1 MSLLNRSNKTD
12 TTALSQYIVDK
23 YVRMI
28 STSHFELIDIKFDTD
43 KLYIGGDN
51 SFYGLELSTRI
62 LQDMYDDIKKDF
74 TIISNSSI
82 NICVD
87 SNIDILEHVNIKCD
101 NYCDITYAKTPN
113 IGRKIKPQI
122 ELKNLNVI
130 ADALYINLP
139 LVKLTNVNIQVSGE
153 FDLLTHNMETF
164 KSISGNI
171 SADLLFLRV
180 IKSPL
185 TELLYKKLDR
195 NAYIEGGIYERV
207 IDTNFIKLLEP
218 DKFDI
223 NTYTISNWGFFNF
236 HIVKSDKDLHGKY
249 KYINKNW
256 RFTTIGS

>member
-1 MSLLNRSNKTD
+1 MGLLDRSNKTN

-28 STSHFELIDIKFDTD
+28 STSHFELVNVEFDTD
-43 KLYIGGDN
+43 KLYMHGDN
-51 SFYGLELSTRI
+51 DFCGLALSTRI

-74 TIISNSSI
+74 TIISDSSV

-87 SNIDILEHVNIKCD
+87 SDINILEHVKIKCD
-101 NYCDITYAKTPN
+101 DYCDISYTKALN

-122 ELKNLNVI
+122 ELKNLNII
-130 ADALYINLP
+130 ADTLYINLP
-139 LVKLTNVNIQVSGE
+139 LVKLSNVNIQVSDE

-171 SADLLFLRV
+171 SVDLLFLRV
-180 IKSPL
+180 SKSPL
-185 TELLYKKLDR
+185 TDLLYKKLDCGVYSED
-195 NAYIEGGIYERV
+195 NIYKRV
-207 IDTNFIKLLEP
+207 ISTNFIKLLEP

-223 NTYTISNWGFFNF
+223 NTYIISNWDFFRF
-236 HIVKSDKDLHGKY
+236 CITKPDKDLCREY

-256 RFTTIGS
+256 KFTTNGL

>member
-1 MSLLNRSNKTD
+1 MGLLDKTYKGSAASLYQ
-12 TTALSQYIVDK
+12 AIADK
-23 YVRMI
+23 YSRVINEYGYKLFNIDFDGNKLDIRGI
-28 STSHFELIDIKFDTD
+28 NDGFWPGLSTSTLHDIYND
-43 KLYIGGDN
+43 IG
-51 SFYGLELSTRI
+51 R
-62 LQDMYDDIKKDF
+62 DF
-74 TIISNSSI
+74 TITTIK
-82 NICVD
+82 NIVITVD
-87 SNIDILEHVNIKCD
+87 SNIDVLGHV
-101 NYCDITYAKTPN
+101 
-113 IGRKIKPQI
+113 KIKSGGYCEIRHSYSIKDEI
-122 ELKNLNVI
+122 ELDNLNI
-130 ADALYINLP
+130 ESESLSIDLP
-139 LVKLTNVNIQVSGE
+139 RVKLTNVNIKVKDRISFAADHDGIE
-153 FDLLTHNMETF
+153 LF

-236 HIVKSDKDLHGKY
+236 HIVKSDKDLHGRY

>member
-28 STSHFELIDIKFDTD
+28 STSHFELIDIEFDTD
-43 KLYIGGDN
+43 KLYIHGDN
-51 SFYGLELSTRI
+51 DFYGLELSTRI

-87 SNIDILEHVNIKCD
+87 SNIDILEHVKIKCN
-101 NYCDITYAKTPN
+101 NYCDITYAKAPN

-130 ADALYINLP
+130 ADTLYINLP

-171 SADLLFLRV
+171 SAEKLNLM
-180 IKSPL
+180 IKKSPL
-185 TELLYKKLDR
+185 TRSLYVDYIFRGDQAYKQVMDTDFINLLD
-195 NAYIEGGIYERV
+195 
-207 IDTNFIKLLEP
+207 P
-218 DKFDI
+218 DKFDV
-223 NTYTISNWGFFNF
+223 NTYHIHNNEFFSFYITKSNIGYSV
-236 HIVKSDKDLHGKY
+236 HRHVYGKWDFIY
-249 KYINKNW
+249 S
-256 RFTTIGS
+256 F

>member
-1 MSLLNRSNKTD
+1 MSLLNRSNKID

-28 STSHFELIDIKFDTD
+28 STSHFELIDIEFDTD
-43 KLYIGGDN
+43 KLYISGDN

-62 LQDMYDDIKKDF
+62 LQDMYDNIKKDF

-87 SNIDILEHVNIKCD
+87 SNIDILEHVKIKCN
-101 NYCDITYAKTPN
+101 NYCDITYAKAPN

-171 SADLLFLRV
+171 SAEKLNLM
-180 IKSPL
+180 IKKSPL
-185 TELLYKKLDR
+185 TRSLYADYIFREDQAYKQVMDTDFINLLD
-195 NAYIEGGIYERV
+195 
-207 IDTNFIKLLEP
+207 P
-218 DKFDI
+218 DKFDV
-223 NTYTISNWGFFNF
+223 NTYYIHNKEFFSFYITKSNIGYSV
-236 HIVKSDKDLHGKY
+236 HRHVYGKWDFIY
-249 KYINKNW
+249 S
-256 RFTTIGS
+256 F